1 MNVVLSPIARFWKL
15 LFSYK
20 QEIYQIYFYA
30 ILSGLVNLS
39 LPLGIQSIINL
50 IQGNQVS
57 TSWFILVGFVLVG
70 IALTGIFQVFQLRIV
85 EKIQQDI
92 FARSAFEFTFRVPR
106 IKLLKLDDVHA
117 PELVNRFFD
126 TLTIQKSLP
135 KILIDFSLASFQV
148 IFGLLL
154 LAIYSYYFIFLGL
167 FLCLLLWLLFKI
179 TGQQGLSTSL
189 KESKYKYQLAHW
201 LEETARTHKSFK
213 LSADSTLHLEKTDDI
228 AVQYLESRGKHFKVL
243 LTQFQYFVV
252 CKIIVAAA
260 LLILGSFLVFQEQ
273 MNIGQF
279 VASEIMVILIINSI
293 EKLIRSMDTI
303 YDVLTALEKIGYVTD
318 LDLEETEGIV
328 LKEEA
333 KGIAVGVSNLEFA
346 YPDAKQ
352 NVVEGLSFDIPAAAK
367 VVIEGKSGSGKSTLL
382 HLIAGLYDVTGGN
395 ILLDDIP
402 LFKLQKNALYQ
413 NIGLYLP
420 SNQLFE
426 GTIWENI
433 TLGRNIADKQ
443 MAKMLEIL
451 GLKEYIAHQI
461 KGLQT
466 RIDPEGRRLPRG
478 IGQKILIGRTLIH
491 QPRLLMMEDPLQ
503 FLDEEEKNRIIDY
516 IMDEQQTWTVIIVT
530 DYPYWKTKSSQIIKL

>member
-1 MNVVLSPIARFWKL
+1 MNAVLSPIARFWKL
-15 LFSYK
+15 LFAYK
-20 QEIYQIYFYA
+20 PEIYQIYLYA

-50 IQGNQVS
+50 IQGNQIS
-57 TSWFILVGFVLVG
+57 TSWFILVGFVLLG

-106 IKLLKLDDVHA
+106 IKLLKLDNVHA

-167 FLCLLLWLLFKI
+167 FLCLLLLILFKI
-179 TGQQGLSTSL
+179 TGQQGLNTSL
-189 KESKYKYQLAHW
+189 KESKHKYQLAHW

-213 LSADSTLHLEKTDDI
+213 LGADTTLHLQKTDDI

-243 LTQFQYFVV
+243 LTQFKYFVV

-260 LLILGSFLVFQEQ
+260 LLILGSVLVFQEQ
-273 MNIGQF
+273 MNLGQF

-328 LKEEA
+328 LEEEDN
-333 KGIAVGVSNLEFA
+333 GISIEVSNLEFI
-346 YPDAKQ
+346 YPDAKE
-352 NVVEGLSFDIPAAAK
+352 NVLNGLSFTIDASAK
-367 VVIEGKSGSGKSTLL
+367 VIIEGKSGSGKSTLL
-382 HLIAGLYDVTGGN
+382 HLLTGLYDATGGV
-395 ILLDDIP
+395 ILLNEIP
-402 LFKLQKNALYQ
+402 LYKLQKQALYP

-420 SNQLFE
+420 TNQLFE

-433 TLGRNIADKQ
+433 TLGRNISDKQ
-443 MAKMLEIL
+443 MAKMLAIL
-451 GLKEYIAHQI
+451 GLKKYIAHQI
-461 KGLQT
+461 GGIQT

-478 IGQKILIGRTLIH
+478 IAQKILIARTLIH
-491 QPRLLMMEDPLQ
+491 QPRLLVMEDPLQ
-503 FLDEEEKNRIIDY
+503 FLEEEEKHKIVDY
-516 IMDEQQTWTVIIVT
+516 IMDEQQKWTVIVIT
-530 DYPYWKTKSSQIIKL
+530 DYPYWKTKSNQIVRL